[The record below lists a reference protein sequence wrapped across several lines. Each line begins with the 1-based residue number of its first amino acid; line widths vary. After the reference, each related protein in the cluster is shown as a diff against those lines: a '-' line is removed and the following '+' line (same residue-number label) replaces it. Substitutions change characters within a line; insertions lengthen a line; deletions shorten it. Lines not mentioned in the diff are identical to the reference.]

1 MNNDFWQEVFDLVNE
16 YDAQR
21 PKFVQEYRLY
31 YNQDGTVI
39 GLWENSFP
47 DTKNYIVL
55 EDPGVFFHTNT
66 QLLRVKNNK
75 LIILDP
81 REPNRARLKKSDQGF
96 QTVKGHAALVLES
109 NENYDFVEYYD
120 RADS

>member
-1 MNNDFWQEVFDLVNE
+1 MSNDFWKEVFDLVNA

-31 YNQDGTVI
+31 YNTDGTVI

-47 DTKNYIVL
+47 DTGSYIL
-55 EDPGVFFHTNT
+55 LDNPGIFYHTNT

-75 LIILDP
+75 LIVLDP
-81 REPNRARLKKSDQGF
+81 REPSRARLKKSDQGF
-96 QTVKGHAALVLES
+96 RTVKGNAALVLES
-109 NENYDFVEYYD
+109 NETYEFIEYYD

>member
-1 MNNDFWQEVFDLVNE
+1 MSNDFWKEVFNLVSE

-31 YNQDGTVI
+31 YNTDGTVI

-47 DTKNYIVL
+47 ESENYIVL
-55 EDPGVFFHTNT
+55 DDPGVFYHTNT
-66 QLLRVKNNK
+66 QLLRVKSNK
-75 LIILDP
+75 LIVLDP
-81 REPNRARLKKSDQGF
+81 REPNRARLKKSDKGF
-96 QTVKGHAALVLES
+96 KVVKGNAALVVES
-109 NENYDFVEYYD
+109 DENYELIEYYD

>member
-1 MNNDFWQEVFDLVNE
+1 MSNDFWKEVFDLVSE

-31 YNQDGTVI
+31 YDKDGTII

-47 DTKNYIVL
+47 ETTNYIVL
-55 EDPGVFFHTNT
+55 DNPGIFYHTNT

-75 LIILDP
+75 LIVLDP
-81 REPNRARLKKSDQGF
+81 REPSRARLKKAHQGF
-96 QTVKGHAALVLES
+96 QVVKGHAALVVES
-109 NENYDFVEYYD
+109 NENYELIEYYD